1 MNHTDP
7 IADML
12 TRIRN
17 AMLVRHSNVSIPL
30 SRIKRE
36 ISQVLKQEGYIQDFK
51 VDKSEFPAQII
62 IDLKY
67 KKDKLL
73 GHAGKKES
81 VITGIQRVSKPGR
94 RFYTGVDNI
103 PKVLGGLGVAVL
115 STSRGILTGKD
126 CRKKNIG
133 GEVLLYIW

>member
-17 AMLVRHSNVSIPL
+17 AIMAEHKSVAIPL
-30 SRIKRE
+30 SRTKRE
-36 ISQVLKQEGYIQDFK
+36 IAKVLKREGYITDFR
-51 VDKSEFPAQII
+51 VEKSKFPPHIH

-67 KKDKLL
+67 K
-73 GHAGKKES
+73 GPKEN
-81 VITGIQRVSKPGR
+81 VIEGIKRISKPGR
-94 RFYTGVDNI
+94 RVYAGVENL

-126 CRKKNIG
+126 CEKFNMG
-133 GEVLLYIW
+133 GEVLLYVW

>member
-17 AMLVRHSNVSIPL
+17 GALAQHKDVIVPL
-30 SRIKRE
+30 SGIKRE
-36 ISQVLKQEGYIQDFK
+36 IARVLKREGYISEYK
-51 VDKSEFPAQII
+51 IDKSEFPPHII

-67 KKDKLL
+67 KDEKDKTLSS
-73 GHAGKKES
+73 KKES
-81 VITGIQRVSKPGR
+81 AITGLKRISKPGR
-94 RFYTGVDNI
+94 RIYAGVEDI

-115 STSRGILTGKD
+115 STSKGILTGKE
-126 CRKKNIG
+126 CEKHNIG
-133 GEVLLYIW
+133 GEVLLQVW